1 MIRDI
6 VSLPALCPGAR
17 QPWGDRGPGQA
28 RTQGEPEPNRGRPG
42 EKTGKTK
49 APQKMRCAFVP
60 IRTGCACCGRE
71 YFKRRAWQRTCSR
84 ECQLVYLAARKV
96 LKAYQAGRADGL
108 CGLIKKLAEVKR

>member
-28 RTQGEPEPNRGRPG
+28 STQGEPEPNRGRPG
-42 EKTGKTK
+42 EKDKKIK
-49 APQKMRCAFVP
+49 APQKAAAAK
-60 IRTGCACCGRE
+60 CACCNGEFR
-71 YFKRRAWQRTCSR
+71 KKWKWQECCSR

-96 LKAYQAGRADGL
+96 LKAYRAGRADGL
-108 CGLIKKLAEVKR
+108 RDVIHELTKVKG